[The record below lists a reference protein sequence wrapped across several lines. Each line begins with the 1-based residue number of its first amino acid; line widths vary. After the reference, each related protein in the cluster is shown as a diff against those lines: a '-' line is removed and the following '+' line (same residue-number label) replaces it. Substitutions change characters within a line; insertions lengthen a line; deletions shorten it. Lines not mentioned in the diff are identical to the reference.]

1 MRKNCLGEG
10 EDLKGRDSKERKKK
24 RRRKENKRSTRFKKD
39 AIEFC
44 EYDKSAD
51 TFQTLLSLSLE
62 TSNIKIVRC
71 EMVVCCEL

>member
-1 MRKNCLGEG
+1 MKIMRKNCLGEG

-51 TFQTLLSLSLE
+51 TFQMLLSLSLE

-71 EMVVCCEL
+71 EL